1 MEPET
6 LAVEDGEESQPEEH
20 GVEFAAEEGEC
31 DGDQSES
38 GKGGAEEE
46 VELVV
51 MEGSE
56 NLAGRQ
62 LRVWGVHTSE

>member
-1 MEPET
+1 MPIHIDILENEV
-6 LAVEDGEESQPEEH
+6 LGREYKRGRQ
-20 GVEFAAEEGEC
+20 EGER
-31 DGDQSES
+31 DGDESES
-38 GKGGAEEE
+38 GEGGTEEE

-62 LRVWGVHTSE
+62 LRVGGVHTSE